1 MAAPTFLQLVIV
13 FLWSVVSLAVIVWIF
28 DLLFRFIAQRY
39 RYAMKLHHF
48 IVSLILIEGLLISIF
63 LIADLLGLVEILL
76 GSLAAIGATG
86 LVLGLGLVPWV
97 SDFYSG
103 LALMLNPHI
112 KIGTEVEVAGK
123 RGRIILITLTTTRIA
138 GDGCI
143 VIVPNRKFRDEVVV
157 IYGTKPPERMVEF

>member
-1 MAAPTFLQLVIV
+1 MAAPGLLQSVIEV
-13 FLWSVVSLAVIVWIF
+13 ALAAVILATVLTALR
-28 DLLFRFIAQRY
+28 LLFRRIERHYRDAVKLYYFVTSLIVIIALAVAAY
-39 RYAMKLHHF
+39 RY
-48 IVSLILIEGLLISIF
+48 
-63 LIADLLGLVEILL
+63 GLVDVLV
-76 GSLAAIGATG
+76 GSLTAIGAMG

-97 SDFYSG
+97 SDVYSG

-138 GDGCI
+138 GDDCI
-143 VIVPNRKFRDEVVV
+143 IIVPNRKFRDEVVT

>member
-1 MAAPTFLQLVIV
+1 MAAPGLLQSVIEV
-13 FLWSVVSLAVIVWIF
+13 FLAVVILATVLTALR
-28 DLLFRFIAQRY
+28 LLFRRIERHYRDAVKLYYFVTSLIVIMALAVAAY
-39 RYAMKLHHF
+39 RY
-48 IVSLILIEGLLISIF
+48 
-63 LIADLLGLVEILL
+63 GLVDVLV
-76 GSLAAIGATG
+76 GSLTAIGAMG

-97 SDFYSG
+97 SDVYSG

-138 GDGCI
+138 GDDCI
-143 VIVPNRKFRDEVVV
+143 IIVPNRKFRDEVVT

>member
-1 MAAPTFLQLVIV
+1 MAAPGLLQSVIEV
-13 FLWSVVSLAVIVWIF
+13 ALAVVILATVLTALR
-28 DLLFRFIAQRY
+28 LLFRRIERHYRDAVKLYYFVTSLIVIMALAVAAY
-39 RYAMKLHHF
+39 RY
-48 IVSLILIEGLLISIF
+48 
-63 LIADLLGLVEILL
+63 GLVDVLV
-76 GSLAAIGATG
+76 GSLTAIGAMG

-97 SDFYSG
+97 SDVYSG

-138 GDGCI
+138 GDDCI
-143 VIVPNRKFRDEVVV
+143 IIVPNRKFRDEVVT

>member
-1 MAAPTFLQLVIV
+1 MAAPTFLQLIIV
-13 FLWSVVSLAVIVWIF
+13 FLWSVVSLAFIVWIV
-28 DLLFRFIAQRY
+28 DLLIRLIARRY

-48 IVSLILIEGLLISIF
+48 IIGLIIIEGLLISIF

-97 SDFYSG
+97 SDVYSG

-112 KIGTEVEVAGK
+112 KIGTEVEIAGK
-123 RGRIILITLTTTRIA
+123 KGRIVLITLTTTRIA
-138 GDGCI
+138 GDDCI
-143 VIVPNRKFRDEVVV
+143 IIVPNRKFRDEIVV

>member
-1 MAAPTFLQLVIV
+1 MAAPGLLQSVIEV
-13 FLWSVVSLAVIVWIF
+13 ALAAVILATVLTALR
-28 DLLFRFIAQRY
+28 LLFRRIERHYRDAVKLYYFVTSLIVIIALAVAAY
-39 RYAMKLHHF
+39 RY
-48 IVSLILIEGLLISIF
+48 
-63 LIADLLGLVEILL
+63 GLVDVLV
-76 GSLAAIGATG
+76 GSLTAIGAMG

-97 SDFYSG
+97 SDVYSG

-138 GDGCI
+138 GDDCI
-143 VIVPNRKFRDEVVV
+143 IIVPNRKFRDEVVV

>member
-1 MAAPTFLQLVIV
+1 MAAPGLLQSVIEV
-13 FLWSVVSLAVIVWIF
+13 ALAVVILATVLTALR
-28 DLLFRFIAQRY
+28 LLFRRIERHYRDAVKLYYFVTSLIVIMALAVAAY
-39 RYAMKLHHF
+39 RY
-48 IVSLILIEGLLISIF
+48 
-63 LIADLLGLVEILL
+63 GLVDVLV
-76 GSLAAIGATG
+76 GSLTALGAMG
-86 LVLGLGLVPWV
+86 LVLGLGLVPWL
-97 SDFYSG
+97 SDVYSG